1 MSDYTPPSFV
11 GMTEIPQPKPQ
22 PEPKSG
28 KRGPGVFY
36 LYGGQA
42 ANFARQHL
50 NSLTPGKAAEFEFDD
65 PRRLFLFQVL
75 IQNVDSKIKVR
86 TKRHGLRLRVWLR
99 EPDAQLKLEM

>member
-11 GMTEIPQPKPQ
+11 GMTEIPQKAQP
-22 PEPKSG
+22 PEPKKG
-28 KRGPGVFY
+28 KRGPGVFF
-36 LYGGQA
+36 LHGGQA
-42 ANFARQHL
+42 ASYARAHL
-50 NSLTPGKAAEFEFDD
+50 NQLEPGKAAEFEFDD

-75 IQNVDSKIKVR
+75 IQNVDRKIKVS